1 MKRLILLAL
10 IVSQTAFAECNVN
23 SASQLATQRKVGPIE
38 NLTKT
43 ISMGI
48 CTVNFDITVDGVPH
62 HLTETEKG
70 LEQEESLCYY
80 AKERARK
87 NLLLDLGGTFK
98 AEAITTCLEGDKQ
111 PTRVKIGDII
121 LATQVKPSPIKKDF
135 MHKGT
140 KCRMFQEHYPVDR
153 QLRIYNGVMCQ
164 TDNDEWMVVDKW

>member
-62 HLTETEKG
+62 H
-70 LEQEESLCYY
+70 
-80 AKERARK
+80 
-87 NLLLDLGGTFK
+87 
-98 AEAITTCLEGDKQ
+98 
-111 PTRVKIGDII
+111 
-121 LATQVKPSPIKKDF
+121 
-135 MHKGT
+135 
-140 KCRMFQEHYPVDR
+140 
-153 QLRIYNGVMCQ
+153 
-164 TDNDEWMVVDKW
+164 